1 MKIKIEFTV
10 EVEASVIG
18 AYMQE
23 LNVTDES
30 KRQFVQSWIK
40 SGGIGSLEESLA
52 NNGFGFNTVLEVTQ

>member
-10 EVEASVIG
+10 EVEASVIE

-52 NNGFGFNTVLEVTQ
+52 NNGFGFNTVLEV